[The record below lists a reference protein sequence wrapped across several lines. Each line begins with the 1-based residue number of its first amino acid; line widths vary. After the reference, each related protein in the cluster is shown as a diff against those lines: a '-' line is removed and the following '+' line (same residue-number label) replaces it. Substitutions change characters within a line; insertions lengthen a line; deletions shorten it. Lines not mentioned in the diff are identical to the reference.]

1 MDASIAPA
9 ARDQSNCGPRR
20 SMAEIQVYRWCV
32 CGAAI
37 DAGATRATAVQMLL
51 LNNVLAH
58 VARVLVRASPNGNGY
73 GVLRAGRVRH
83 TADTMRASLPGVLFE
98 ADTFVACALRWG
110 RRRGAPHDSSETLL
124 R

>member
-1 MDASIAPA
+1 MDGVFALKPTLVPRVLQRGGRA
-9 ARDQSNCGPRR
+9 ARRCAPRP
-20 SMAEIQVYRWCV
+20 
-32 CGAAI
+32 
-37 DAGATRATAVQMLL
+37 AVQMLP
-51 LNNVLAH
+51 LNSVLAH

-83 TADTMRASLPGVLFE
+83 AADKMRASLPGVLFE

-110 RRRGAPHDSSETLL
+110 RKRGAPHDSSETLL